1 MARGA
6 AARKQGKDSVA
17 DVRDLLLRRMQRALT
32 YLARA
37 APATAVQEALQA
49 PTDVGALGRLLNAVA
64 VEGTPTQVLDPLAQ
78 AFIRGAV
85 IKRELLDLAGGG
97 LPVSV
102 VAEALGISEAAVHQ
116 RRRRHALLAVEGGG
130 EYLYPAAQFGSDGD
144 VVAGLPDVL
153 RAFPAEFDGWMILS
167 ALIEPAEPMGGGRNL
182 LDVLRTGDESDR
194 VLARS
199 LIRDLGR

>member
-1 MARGA
+1 MARRA
-6 AARKQGKDSVA
+6 ATPKHRKDSGA
-17 DVRDLLLRRMQRALT
+17 DVRGLLLTRTQRALT
-32 YLARA
+32 YLARV
-37 APATAVQEALQA
+37 APATAVHEALQA

-64 VEGTPTQVLDPLAQ
+64 VEAMPTQALDPLAQ
-78 AFIRGAV
+78 AFIRGAA
-85 IKRELLDLAGGG
+85 IKRELLDVAGGG
-97 LPVSV
+97 FPVSV

-116 RRRRHALLAVEGGG
+116 RRRRGALLAVESGG
-130 EYLYPAAQFGSDGD
+130 EYLYPAAQFESDGD

-167 ALIEPAEPMGGGRNL
+167 ALIEPAEPLGGRSL

-194 VLARS
+194 LLARS